1 MRPWTARGTGLGVL
15 ALVLFPTAIAL
26 ASSPRSSLSPQSSPS
41 PQSVP
46 SALSASVS
54 ASELDYGAA
63 LTVSG
68 RLSETGQSAGAV
80 GLTLQADPYPYRGFS
95 PIGHAQSEPDGSF
108 AFAGVRPDRNTRLR
122 VLAETSPAVASTV
135 LAVTVDPAA
144 AVKVRT
150 LGPGMT
156 RLTLRVHHTPYPR
169 SAPVSVWW
177 FLAARGTRVFRL
189 AAVTSTRELS
199 PELTFAIA
207 TVDPP
212 SKRFVYR
219 VCLNPAWERAMGP
232 RPAHRPCPSND
243 FTVAHDV
250 R

>member
-1 MRPWTARGTGLGVL
+1 ML
-15 ALVLFPTAIAL
+15 ALALFPTAIAL
-26 ASSPRSSLSPQSSPS
+26 ASSPPSSPS
-41 PQSVP
+41 PSPPSVP
-46 SALSASVS
+46 SVLSASIS

-68 RLSETGQSAGAV
+68 RLAGTGQSAGAIP
-80 GLTLQADPYPYRGFS
+80 LTLQADPYPYRGFS

-108 AFAGVRPDRNTRLR
+108 AFVGVRPDRNTRLR
-122 VLAETSPAVASTV
+122 VLAGTSPAVASAV

-150 LGPGMT
+150 LGPGAT
-156 RLTLRVHHTPYPR
+156 RLTLRVRHTPYPR

-189 AAVTSTRELS
+189 AAVTSTHELS
-199 PELTFAIA
+199 PELTFAVA

-212 SKRFVYR
+212 SSGFAYR
-219 VCLNPAWERAMGP
+219 VCLNEAWERAMGP
-232 RPAHRPCPSND
+232 PATHRSCPRTD
-243 FTVAHDV
+243 FAVPHDV

>member
-1 MRPWTARGTGLGVL
+1 VL
-15 ALVLFPTAIAL
+15 T
-26 ASSPRSSLSPQSSPS
+26 
-41 PQSVP
+41 
-46 SALSASVS
+46 ASVS
-54 ASELDYGAA
+54 ANELSYGAE
-63 LTVSG
+63 LTVTAH
-68 RLSETGQSAGAV
+68 LAEAGQGLGAV
-80 GLTLQADPYPYRGFS
+80 PLALQADPYPFHGFAT
-95 PIGHAQSEPDGSF
+95 IAHAQSEPDGSF
-108 AFAGVRPDRNTRLR
+108 AFVGVHPDRNTRLR
-122 VLAETSPAVASTV
+122 VLAGTSPAVASTV

-150 LGPGMT
+150 LGPGTT

-169 SAPVSVWW
+169 SAPVSAWW

-199 PELTFAIA
+199 PELTFAVA

-219 VCLNPAWERAMGP
+219 VCLNETWERAMGP
-232 RPAHRPCPSND
+232 PATHRSCPRTD
-243 FTVAHDV
+243 FAVAHDV

>member
-1 MRPWTARGTGLGVL
+1 VIRPCIGPGTRLGFL
-15 ALVLFPTAIAL
+15 ALAL
-26 ASSPRSSLSPQSSPS
+26 APTGIAVASSPS
-41 PQSVP
+41 PPSSP
-46 SALSASVS
+46 PLSPGASALTASISAN
-54 ASELDYGAA
+54 ELSYGTA
-63 LTVSG
+63 LTVTA
-68 RLSETGQSAGAV
+68 RLVDAGQGLGAV
-80 GLTLQADPYPYRGFS
+80 PLALQADPYPFHGFATVA
-95 PIGHAQSEPDGSF
+95 HARSEPDGSV
-108 AFAGVRPDRNTRLR
+108 AFVGVRPNRNTRLR
-122 VLAETSPAVASTV
+122 VVSEGSPAGASQV

-144 AVKVRT
+144 TVKVRT

-232 RPAHRPCPSND
+232 RPAHRPCPRND

>member
-15 ALVLFPTAIAL
+15 ALALFPTAIAL
-26 ASSPRSSLSPQSSPS
+26 ASSPPPSPS
-41 PQSVP
+41 QPPVP
-46 SALSASVS
+46 SVLSASDS
-54 ASELDYGAA
+54 PSELAYGGA

-68 RLSETGQSAGAV
+68 RLAETGQSVGAIP
-80 GLTLQADPYPYRGFS
+80 LTLQADPYPYRGFS
-95 PIGHAQSEPDGSF
+95 TVGHAQSEPDGSF
-108 AFAGVRPDRNTRLR
+108 TFVGVRPDRNTRLR
-122 VLAETSPAVASTV
+122 VLAGTSPAVASTP

-156 RLTLRVHHTPYPR
+156 RLTLRVHHTRYPR
-169 SAPVSVWW
+169 SAPVTAWW

-199 PELTFAIA
+199 PELTFAVA

-212 SKRFVYR
+212 SARFAYR
-219 VCLNPAWERAMGP
+219 VCLNEGWERAMGP
-232 RPAHRPCPSND
+232 PTTHRSCPRID
-243 FTVAHDV
+243 FVVPHDV